1 MVVGLLYVPIMK
13 NGILRFSWYKLKK
26 INPRT
31 HCAGLSNSKLFFVK
45 NTFDKIVS
53 FKRLI
58 DGNAARSRQFVTTK
72 IITNTKH

>member
-1 MVVGLLYVPIMK
+1 MVVGLLYVPIIKK

-45 NTFDKIVS
+45 NTFNKIIS

-58 DGNAARSRQFVTTK
+58 DGDLPLARD
-72 IITNTKH
+72 NL